1 MKELDI
7 VSLALRIVKENH
19 PQMGCWWM
27 CDFVGRRTSLVV
39 VVRVHDSDYDRIVH
53 AEQLRVMGWGM
64 ELIFVRMRS
73 WITKRDAGVVQDG
86 KSDKLADKRTR
97 RLNAE
102 HDLN

>member
-39 VVRVHDSDYDRIVH
+39 VRVHDSDYDRIVAGDGLGH
-53 AEQLRVMGWGM
+53 GAY
-64 ELIFVRMRS
+64 ICSNAFVDYKAGRRS
-73 WITKRDAGVVQDG
+73 GAGRE
-86 KSDKLADKRTR
+86 K
-97 RLNAE
+97 
-102 HDLN
+102 